1 MPEENSFKLVEK
13 TLKKSQELMD
23 KVRKQNEK
31 WHGSGAFEKDIT
43 LARKLLVEMEESLTD
58 VVAAFAR
65 GSFED
70 TRNQDIEME
79 IGRAYSNARSLMSH
93 LYDDITL
100 VHDALP
106 KGQSQSGGIK
116 AIEIRLEQL
125 TYQCRKVR
133 DHLRDTARIVSKAH
147 CPKGE
152 SEKRDEN

>member
-31 WHGSGAFEKDIT
+31 WHGAGAFEKDIT
-43 LARKLLVEMEESLTD
+43 LARKLLVEMEESLSE

-65 GSFED
+65 GSFGD

-106 KGQSQSGGIK
+106 KGQSQSGAIK

-125 TYQCRKVR
+125 TYQCKKVR

-147 CPKGE
+147 CHKGE